1 MEFPFHLL
9 VLLGGT
15 DGPILQGQF
24 AFASARC
31 NFRPPPDLLQG
42 ASQPLILLCY
52 YLVLIYRQYN
62 NTIKETII
70 FATLKTEEQL
80 CQGKP

>member
-42 ASQPLILLCY
+42 ASQLDS
-52 YLVLIYRQYN
+52 LVLLPGTNLQAI
-62 NTIKETII
+62 
-70 FATLKTEEQL
+70 
-80 CQGKP
+80 